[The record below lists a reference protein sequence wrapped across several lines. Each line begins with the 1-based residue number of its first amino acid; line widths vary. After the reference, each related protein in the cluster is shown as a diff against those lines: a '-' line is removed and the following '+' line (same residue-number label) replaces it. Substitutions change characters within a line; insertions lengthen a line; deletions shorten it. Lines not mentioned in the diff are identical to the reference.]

1 MKALA
6 LLLDGFAWRTGSRIF
21 PIGVLLGLVAG
32 GHAQT
37 AGVCARVGL
46 RLDQSA
52 VMARTAFRATLELGD
67 HDPASPLRSVSVQVQ
82 IRDLAGQAANE
93 RFAIE
98 PPTLEGIDRVDGTGT
113 VAANSTATM
122 RWLLIPTDEAAPQT
136 ATDYMVGGLLGYE
149 LNGNALTVPL
159 EAVKITVHPDAKL
172 ELNYFHQRD
181 VFADDPFTPEI
192 EPSVPYI
199 LAVMVKNVGAGVAKS
214 LKITSAEPQVV
225 SNEKGLVIDFKLVG
239 TILEGTSL
247 PNTLTLDF
255 GQIDPGQIKIAQW
268 LFTSSLQGFFRDFK
282 ATFQHEDSLG
292 SPRLSTIKSV
302 SIHEMLHVV
311 DAGYAFADGRPDF
324 LVNDM
329 PDGRHLPDT
338 LYLSDGTTNPVSV
351 VEQAAVDAPVST
363 TNLQVQLTAPLAPGW
378 CYLRFQDPGNGQ
390 LLLRRVRRSDGVEIA
405 VGTNAWTTDVTFTT
419 PGNPPIRENTLHLLD
434 YNSTGSYTLTYAP
447 AVPPD
452 TIAPSSSVAAL
463 PASSGAQ
470 IPVSWS
476 GTDGDGSGIAF
487 YDIFVSDNGGA
498 FLPWLERTTFNGAIY
513 NGVQGHTL
521 AFYSIATDHAGNRE
535 SPPGMPDATT
545 SVTLVNHAP
554 VLETIPPQF
563 VDEGTEFQ
571 FTLVASDPDLPSDRL
586 TYSVSGAPPGMSVNP
601 STGLIR
607 WLTSEA
613 NGSSTNIV
621 TVRVEDSGSPSLSA
635 TGAMT
640 VIVREVNQAPILAPI
655 ANVAIN
661 EGFTLLVTNAAT
673 DVDIPAN
680 TLAFSFAAN
689 PPPGASLDSTNGLFR
704 WRPSETQGPSTNR
717 IGIVVTDNGSPSLS
731 ATQYF
736 TVIVRDVLSDF
747 VLTLGTTNVLAGE
760 TNSVPINLVA
770 NLDLVDLSLLLR
782 TPASQLSNL
791 SLRSVSP
798 EVVSSSMANLGPDEH
813 LLQFILDPVLRGNGT
828 RTIATLGFTAIASPH
843 SAIAHLE
850 GLQLTAHQPS
860 GPAVANPALRNG
872 RVFVIAAEPILDVW
886 RKPELTLRLYGLE
899 GRSYAILSCTNLA
912 AGSWSEL
919 ARTTLSGRLHDF
931 TGLPAGMAMLFFA
944 ATEMPG
950 DRPLLSLARGD
961 AEVFWLRV
969 QGSIGMSL
977 GIESATNPG
986 PSGIWEAWLGL
997 TLTNSSVTLP
1007 WTNTGEPR
1015 RFFRG
1020 VTR

>member
-1 MKALA
+1 
-6 LLLDGFAWRTGSRIF
+6 
-21 PIGVLLGLVAG
+21 
-32 GHAQT
+32 
-37 AGVCARVGL
+37 
-46 RLDQSA
+46 
-52 VMARTAFRATLELGD
+52 MARTAFRATLELSD
-67 HDPASPLRSVSVQVQ
+67 HDPASPLRSVSVQVL

-98 PPTLEGIDRVDGTGT
+98 PPSLEGIDRVDGTGT
-113 VAANSTATM
+113 LAANSTATM

-136 ATDYMVGGLLGYE
+136 VTDYMVGGLLGYE
-149 LNGNALTVPL
+149 LNGNKLTIPL

-192 EPSVPYI
+192 EPSLPYV

-214 LKITSAEPQVV
+214 LKITSAQPQVV
-225 SNEKGLVIDFKLVG
+225 SNDKGLVIDFRLVG

-324 LVNDM
+324 LVNDV
-329 PDGRHLPDT
+329 PDARHLPDT

-351 VEQAAVDAPVST
+351 VEQAAVGAPVST

-378 CYLRFQDPGNGQ
+378 CYLRFQDPGSGQ
-390 LLLRRVRRSDGVEIA
+390 FQLRRVRRSDGVEIL

-434 YNSTGSYTLTYAP
+434 YSSTGSYTLTYAP
-447 AVPPD
+447 TAPPD
-452 TIAPSSSVAAL
+452 TNAPSSSVAAL

-470 IPVSWS
+470 IPVSWN
-476 GTDGDGSGIAF
+476 GTDGDGSGVAF

-498 FLPWLERTTFNGAIY
+498 FLPWLQRTTLNGAIY

-521 AFYSIATDHAGNRE
+521 AFYSIATDRAGNRE

-563 VDEGTEFQ
+563 VDEGTELQ
-571 FTLVASDPDLPSDRL
+571 FTLVASDPDLPADRL
-586 TYSVSGAPPGMSVNP
+586 TYGISGAPPGMSVNP

-613 NGSSTNIV
+613 NGPSTNIV
-621 TVRVEDSGSPSLSA
+621 TVRVEDSGSPPLSA
-635 TGAMT
+635 TGLMT
-640 VIVREVNQAPILAPI
+640 VVVRELNQAPMLAPI
-655 ANVAIN
+655 ANFTIN
-661 EGFTLLVTNAAT
+661 EGFTLLLTNIAT

-680 TLAFSFAAN
+680 TLAFSFASN
-689 PPPGASLDSTNGLFR
+689 PPAGATLNSTNGIFR
-704 WRPSETQGPSTNR
+704 WRPTETQGPSTNR
-717 IGIVVTDNGSPSLS
+717 IGIVVTDDGTPSLS
-731 ATQYF
+731 VTQYF

-760 TNSVPINLVA
+760 TNSLPINLVA

-782 TPASQLSNL
+782 TPASQLSNV
-791 SLRSVSP
+791 SLHSVSP
-798 EVVSSSMANLGPDEH
+798 EVISSSMATLGPDEH
-813 LLQFILDPVLRGNGT
+813 LLQFILDPASRGYGT
-828 RTIATLGFTAIASPH
+828 RTIATLGFTAVAGPH
-843 SAIAHLE
+843 SAIVRLE
-850 GLQLTAHQPS
+850 GLQLTAHQPA
-860 GPAVANPALRNG
+860 GAAVANPAVRNG
-872 RVFVIAAEPILDVW
+872 RIFVIAAEPILDIW
-886 RKPELTLRLYGLE
+886 RQPELTLRLYGFE
-899 GRSYAILSCTNLA
+899 GRSYAMLSRTNLA
-912 AGSWSEL
+912 AGSWREF
-919 ARTTLSGRLHDF
+919 ARTTLSSRLFDF
-931 TGLPAGMAMLFFA
+931 TNLPAGMAMLYFGA
-944 ATEMPG
+944 VEMPAE
-950 DRPLLSLARGD
+950 RPLLSIGRGD
-961 AEVFWLRV
+961 AGAYRLSV
-969 QGSIGMSL
+969 QGSTGMSL
-977 GIESATNPG
+977 GIESATNLGPG
-986 PSGIWEAWLGL
+986 SIWQPWLGL
-997 TLTNSSVTLP
+997 TLTNSPATLP
-1007 WTNTGEPR
+1007 WTNAGEPQR
-1015 RFFRG
+1015 YFRT
-1020 VTR
+1020 VPR